1 MPCGAPTNHA
11 VKPRAGRSMVM
22 TVQPPREP
30 PKKRIFP
37 VTAKPMMHSAKR
49 FKPKERV
56 EDAMDA

>member
-1 MPCGAPTNHA
+1 
-11 VKPRAGRSMVM
+11 MVI

-30 PKKRIFP
+30 PKKRSFP

-49 FKPKERV
+49 FRPKERV